1 MADWKAKYASA
12 WQASA
17 EREGR
22 LSRALAAALGVEL
35 RPCGIGAGR
44 TDRVEGYAR
53 DHGSR
58 RGGAD
63 YQTPCGR
70 LLVEVTGPNRPV
82 RLDAPLWVR
91 PDKLDAAE
99 AALAAGQVT
108 VILHETPRA
117 EASPVVRML
126 LLDAAALERRSEWP
140 VVHPSF
146 RGSRETFAEISASD
160 PTVLAWDAEVR
171 RLQATVT
178 PPPVRRPCPFPP
190 ARRRAPVL
198 PPAPRVPAP
207 RELRASLF
215 PSSRPG
221 RASRVA
227 AVRPAG
233 WPFPPARR
241 VAWAAA

>member
-1 MADWKAKYASA
+1 MADWKAKYADA

-22 LSRALAAALGVEL
+22 LSRALSAALGVEL

-44 TDRVEGYAR
+44 TDRVESYAR
-53 DHGSR
+53 DNGGR

-91 PDKLDAAE
+91 PDKLAA
-99 AALAAGQVT
+99 AASALAAGQVT
-108 VILHETPRA
+108 VILHETPRH
-117 EASPVVRML
+117 EATPVVRML
-126 LLDAAALERRSEWP
+126 LLDAAALSRRSEWS
-140 VVHPSF
+140 VITPSF

-160 PTVLAWDAEVR
+160 AAVLTWDAGVR
-171 RLQATVT
+171 RLQALVAPPT
-178 PPPVRRPCPFPP
+178 PTRRPSPFPS
-190 ARRRAPVL
+190 ARQRAPVL
-198 PPAPRVPAP
+198 PPAPRVPMVQN
-207 RELRASLF
+207 
-215 PSSRPG
+215 SRPFI
-221 RASRVA
+221 
-227 AVRPAG
+227 RPAG

-241 VAWAAA
+241 LAYAQT